1 MTSNQADVAT
11 LFLES
16 SRHTLLELYLPRLR
30 ECVGPL
36 TDAQVWWRPNDAC
49 NSIGNLL
56 LHLNG
61 NVRQW
66 IVASFNR
73 LEDNR
78 NRPVEFAERELIPA
92 SVLLDRLGATLQ
104 QVSDV
109 LARLTPD
116 DLVAQYEIQGYNVTG
131 LRAVYHVV
139 DHFAIHY
146 GQILYI
152 VKTLNGAD
160 LGFYKELNKTGR
172 HS

>member
-1 MTSNQADVAT
+1 MAPNQADVTT

-16 SRHTLLELYLPRLR
+16 SRHALMEQFWPRLR
-30 ECVGPL
+30 KSVEPL
-36 TDAQVWWRPNDAC
+36 TDAQVWWRPNEAC

-66 IVASFNR
+66 IVASFNKQ
-73 LEDNR
+73 EDNR

-92 SVLLDRLGATLQ
+92 SVLLERLGATLQ
-104 QVSDV
+104 QASEAI
-109 LARLTPD
+109 ARLTHD
-116 DLVAQYEIQGYNVTG
+116 DLTAQYEIQGYKCTG
-131 LRAVYHVV
+131 LYAVYHVV
-139 DHFAIHY
+139 EHFGMHY

-152 VKTLNGAD
+152 VKTLSGAD

-172 HS
+172 RP